1 MNLLKWVFIYC
12 PSKVIKVVGLN
23 HIEILKIILDMA
35 GLLKPRATKML
46 IDAIR
51 QKHPDLPIHLHTQ

>member
-1 MNLLKWVFIYC
+1 MV
-12 PSKVIKVVGLN
+12 
-23 HIEILKIILDMA
+23 ILDMA

-51 QKHPDLPIHLHTQ
+51 QKHPDLPIHVHTQYVYVRTKR

>member
-1 MNLLKWVFIYC
+1 MDK
-12 PSKVIKVVGLN
+12 KKD
-23 HIEILKIILDMA
+23 EIRMLLDMA

>member
-1 MNLLKWVFIYC
+1 MFFL
-12 PSKVIKVVGLN
+12 
-23 HIEILKIILDMA
+23 LDMA
-35 GLLKPRATKML
+35 GLLKPRATKIL